1 MEDAKN
7 LDFKTG
13 DTVKVFVKDI
23 AESKAHAT
31 PFEGTDIA
39 IRGQNGSRTFTVRKV
54 ASAQVA
60 VERIFPVG
68 SPSIEKIQILKKSER
83 TRSKLY
89 FLRKK
94 DASGKSRS

>member
-1 MEDAKN
+1 MEEINN

-13 DTVKVFVKDI
+13 DIVKVFVKDI
-23 AESKAHAT
+23 AESKVHTT
-31 PFEGTDIA
+31 PFEGTVIA
-39 IRGQNGSRTFTVRKV
+39 IRGQKGARTFTVRKV

-68 SPSIEKIQILKKSER
+68 APSVEKIQIFKKGKR
-83 TRSKLY
+83 GRSKLY

-94 DASGKSRS
+94 DASVKSRS

>member
-1 MEDAKN
+1 MEEVQN

-13 DTVKVFVKDI
+13 DIVKVFIKDI

-31 PFEGTDIA
+31 PFEGTVIA
-39 IRGQNGSRTFTVRKV
+39 IRGQKGARTFTVRKV

-60 VERIFPVG
+60 VERIFPVH
-68 SPSIEKIQILKKSER
+68 SPSIEKIQILKKGNSR
-83 TRSKLY
+83 RSKLY

-94 DASGKSRS
+94 DASAKSRS